1 MANVI
6 PPRALVEIQAR
17 VQRVVSEQ
25 RAALLCLAAL
35 LCGKTMP
42 CWCVCNVA
50 HSGHARA
57 RAGYSGRSSCPEH
70 LRASI
75 RRCAPRQD
83 HQAVAVGC
91 GCGLWL
97 WRAVL
102 AHVNAAV
109 MGAAFDQ
116 VRFDFIARCQPTRE
130 GTWFM
135 RMRVYR
141 KDERC
146 TACTVVDE
154 GVVAMRVCM
163 NGCMYECTYVR
174 TYVCMYV

>member
-1 MANVI
+1 MLTCWHRSDPEWSAQCGGIEGSPAEYRGWLQASMANVI

-109 MGAAFDQ
+109 MGAAFDR
-116 VRFDFIARCQPTRE
+116 VRPSAVRLHRTMPAHARRYVVYANAGLQE
-130 GTWFM
+130 G
-135 RMRVYR
+135 
-141 KDERC
+141 
-146 TACTVVDE
+146 
-154 GVVAMRVCM
+154 
-163 NGCMYECTYVR
+163 
-174 TYVCMYV
+174 